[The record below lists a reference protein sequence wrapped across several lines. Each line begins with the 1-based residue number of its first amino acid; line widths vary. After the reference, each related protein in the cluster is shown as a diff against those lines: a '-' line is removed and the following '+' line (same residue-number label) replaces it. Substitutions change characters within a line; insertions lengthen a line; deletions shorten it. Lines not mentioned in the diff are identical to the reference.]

1 MLPKNFPLTLLLA
14 LLPLLL
20 LVVLLG
26 CADTP
31 TEPELTEEEIR
42 QIIAEELAKMQ
53 PAADNTLTPQ
63 EIAEIALRS
72 TVILDIKKENGKWLR
87 AVSGFVVGEGLIA
100 TAYHVIK
107 DMATGSTVRTI
118 GEAASQPIESVI
130 TVDEAHDLAILQ
142 ADVTAPALFLGD
154 SDRVKIGEPIYVTGN
169 PNGYVGTFSV
179 GIVSAIRYDDP
190 LVEGKIIQI
199 TAPVSLGSSGGP
211 SLNAKG
217 EVVGVLQGTHT
228 GGQNLNFAIPVNHL
242 KTVLKAIRYARS
254 PQLLEALPPRLQAP
268 KPTPPVHPRD
278 RQSFSPPLRAQ
289 AKSHRLRFEQQTD
302 LPASQPAPLHA
313 SHRLYC

>member
-26 CADTP
+26 CADKP

-53 PAADNTLTPQ
+53 PVADNDLTPQ

-72 TVILDIKKENGKWLR
+72 TVLLTIKREDGKAR
-87 AVSGFVVGEGLIA
+87 EGSGFVVKEGMVA
-100 TAYHVIK
+100 TACHVVEG
-107 DMATGSTVRTI
+107 MVTGSTVRLVNDTEPHLI
-118 GEAASQPIESVI
+118 EAVI
-130 TVDEAHDLAILQ
+130 ATDKAHDLAVIKVSNLI
-142 ADVTAPALFLGD
+142 APLLSLGE
-154 SDRVKIGEPIYVTGN
+154 SDPVKIGETIYVAGN
-169 PNGYVGTFSV
+169 PDGYVGTFSV

-190 LVEGKIIQI
+190 LVEGRIIQI

-242 KTVLKAIRYARS
+242 KTLLATIR
-254 PQLLEALPPRLQAP
+254 
-268 KPTPPVHPRD
+268 
-278 RQSFSPPLRAQ
+278 
-289 AKSHRLRFEQQTD
+289 
-302 LPASQPAPLHA
+302 
-313 SHRLYC
+313 